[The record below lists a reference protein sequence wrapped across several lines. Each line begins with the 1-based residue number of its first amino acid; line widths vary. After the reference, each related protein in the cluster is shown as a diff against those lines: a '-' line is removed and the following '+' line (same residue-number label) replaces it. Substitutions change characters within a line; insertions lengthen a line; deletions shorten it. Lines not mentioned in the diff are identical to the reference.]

1 MEGIGVLVQMF
12 PHPVSYA
19 PRGHFTPQASIHS
32 NLMAWIERLGLPSWV
47 PPECNLPVHCTCSRI
62 GGPDLRHYTD
72 LQIRHVILATR
83 PRTCRTVMESKKYTV
98 D

>member
-12 PHPVSYA
+12 THPVSYGPPGA
-19 PRGHFTPQASIHS
+19 LYTHS

-72 LQIRHVILATR
+72 LQIFHVILATR
-83 PRTCRTVMESKKYTV
+83 PRTYRTVMESKKYTGY
-98 D
+98 